1 MDDGAWLP
9 APATWWRA
17 RLKRSVV
24 KVAAL
29 RISPTDR
36 RQGSAFGAYP
46 FRRRYSDSARTRQ
59 MERGSSRARARMAP
73 GDRVMTPDQQWH
85 WGEGNK
91 FAMEAMK
98 ALLLLNGGGAL
109 ALLTFFGTRGKMTA
123 VTADAIGNALLS
135 FGVGT
140 VGRRLHFRA
149 GLLDATALRQ
159 L

>member
-1 MDDGAWLP
+1 M
-9 APATWWRA
+9 
-17 RLKRSVV
+17 
-24 KVAAL
+24 AL
-29 RISPTDR
+29 
-36 RQGSAFGAYP
+36 
-46 FRRRYSDSARTRQ
+46 
-59 MERGSSRARARMAP
+59 
-73 GDRVMTPDQQWH
+73 
-85 WGEGNK
+85 GEGNK

-98 ALLLLNGGGAL
+98 ALLLLNGGGAH

-159 L
+159 LRFQRSGPMVALLRCSGCERWK